1 MKPDHGCIGWGL
13 RLPPVQLALIFYD
26 GIFAVLIIFF
36 FPNINMGMTDY
47 RN

>member
-1 MKPDHGCIGWGL
+1 MAVLDGGCACH
-13 RLPPVQLALIFYD
+13 PVQLALIFYD

-36 FPNINMGMTDY
+36 FPNINMGMTNY